1 MCTPRRQLSAAC
13 LLNVAFVWPQE
24 AWAGASLYGEEP
36 LLRARVSA
44 GLAGPGGVQGR
55 LPFAH
60 LCCSPGLRQALLA
73 YQLQAWKAFCP
84 VGGCPSALG
93 VGCVQSLLALCHLPW
108 HCCLLTLSL
117 PHLCPLPSPC
127 PWPPHPCAP
136 GRRTQL
142 GAGQPGAPRELRGF
156 RLAKARVCVCVCVSA
171 WTDS

>member
-1 MCTPRRQLSAAC
+1 MCTLRRRLSAAR
-13 LLNVAFVWPQE
+13 LLNAAFVWPQE
-24 AWAGASLYGEEP
+24 ARAGASLCGEEP

-73 YQLQAWKAFCP
+73 YQLQAWKAICP
-84 VGGCPSALG
+84 VGGCCLCSQSWLCTISAG
-93 VGCVQSLLALCHLPW
+93 SLPPPLALLSSDPLCPSSLSSPLP
-108 HCCLLTLSL
+108 LSL
-117 PHLCPLPSPC
+117 ASSSLCLRQEDP
-127 PWPPHPCAP
+127 A
-136 GRRTQL
+136 